1 MTKTLS
7 ERVLN
12 ITRLRGVFTHQDAK
26 ESFKE
31 YDNQYV
37 HNSIMRAAR
46 RLSSKGLLRRKSPG
60 VYTLTNSGRKA
71 LA

>member
-12 ITRLRGVFTHQDAK
+12 ITRLRGVFTHRDAK
-26 ESFKE
+26 SSFKE
-31 YDNQYV
+31 YDNMYV
-37 HNSIMRAAR
+37 DNSIMRTAR
-46 RLSSKGLLRRKSPG
+46 QLSNDGLLRRKSRG
-60 VYTLTNSGRKA
+60 VYMLTNSGRKA